1 VSGCSNARMNKD
13 ATQHHEETSLQQSN
27 LDTKQRRQQ

>member
-13 ATQHHEETSLQQSN
+13 ATQHHEETPLRWSS